1 MGIFIW
7 QIQQYLHHHHQGVSG
22 LNILPDSTTSATKK
36 LIFGDSKNYIYWL
49 ASRGVYASSAF
60 AKFGL
65 GAVCGGYAYSSG
77 DLFRSDGYSNGSAL
91 PLRCV
96 VSLRSDIP
104 AVVE

>member
-7 QIQQYLHHHHQGVSG
+7 QIQQYLHHQGLSG

-36 LIFGDSKNYIYWL
+36 IIFGDSKNYAYWL
-49 ASRGVYASSAF
+49 ASRGVVADSDCAD
-60 AKFGL
+60 FGP
-65 GAVCGGYAYSSG
+65 GAVFEGNAGSYS
-77 DLFRSDGYSNGSAL
+77 DLFASGGDSFLNEL

>member
-7 QIQQYLHHHHQGVSG
+7 QIQQYLHHQGLSG

-36 LIFGDSKNYIYWL
+36 LIFGDSNNYLYWL
-49 ASRGVYASSAF
+49 ASRGVYADSAS
-60 AKFGL
+60 AGFGP
-65 GAVCGGYAYSSG
+65 GTVFEGVANSCFN
-77 DLFRSDGYSNGSAL
+77 LFGSDGYSNDYEL